1 MKNLCC
7 SFLFVVLVLPGLS
20 SETLDETSLLRFDQI
35 LSNLQDGELIPL
47 RAESVRYTILTKS
60 RVLSDEGVESVSP
73 AERRKIVREL
83 LGPDRY
89 DQAVLIFTEGLAS
102 PDPVYRITSANFL
115 GEAMG
120 ALEAAPALRKQLQF
134 EGAAMFESL
143 ETPED
148 FELNIGSILAKTV
161 ALAYLRDTE
170 MLDTGLLGTLLD
182 SGPPP
187 DSAARLI
194 RAMAYA
200 DSPGWKERVL
210 PYLESGEIAEAQA
223 AFEVFDRSEYYEAY
237 SQSLLDGS
245 AKWIPEIRNIL
256 EERGTL
262 DIPSR
267 SLFSRMTAIGGFI
280 FRDVEDN
287 EFGSGKVREDLMFI
301 AENGQTNVRYSAL
314 LWLRYFENGD
324 ILPWLFEFLEDENP
338 LVREGA
344 LSAIALSV
352 DPQIIRDHAR
362 DIFPLLEDS
371 NRMVQG
377 FAVYALQSGLE
388 VPAANLYSD
397 RELAEAKIKVLE
409 AYSEIGIEP
418 DGK

>member
-47 RAESVRYTILTKS
+47 WAESVRYTILTKS

-170 MLDTGLLGTLLD
+170 MLETGLLGTLLD

-200 DSPGWKERVL
+200 DSPGWKEKVL
-210 PYLESGEIAEAQA
+210 PYLQSDNAPESRA
-223 AFEVFDRSEYYEAY
+223 AFEVFDTPV
-237 SQSLLDGS
+237 LLRTYANALLSGVE
-245 AKWIPEIRNIL
+245 KWIPEIRKRV
-256 EERGTL
+256 EDGGEL
-262 DIPSR
+262 DPQTMN
-267 SLFSRMTAIGGFI
+267 LFAVMTGVEIY
-280 FRDVEDN
+280 RDVGVTSFDSLE
-287 EFGSGKVREDLMFI
+287 VRPDLMFLV
-301 AENGQTNVRYSAL
+301 ENCKSFQKWNATF
-314 LWLRYFENGD
+314 WLRYFDNSD
-324 ILPWLFEFLEDENP
+324 VAPWLVGLLGSEDP
-338 LVREGA
+338 VFRERV
-344 LSAIALSV
+344 LSVIAQSV
-352 DPQIIRDHAR
+352 DPEIIRENAR
-362 DIFPLLEDS
+362 EIFPLLEDS